1 MSTLTKP
8 EMMNS
13 TALDG
18 TSKNSVPT
26 TEEARSSFRLERLRR
41 EDEPL
46 EEAFEDCEP
55 PDSGSRFHQE
65 APDAGSGH
73 FYHDDRELKHGR
85 SRG

>member
-13 TALDG
+13 SALDG
-18 TSKNSVPT
+18 NSKNSVPT
-26 TEEARSSFRLERLRR
+26 TEEPRSSYRWERFRR

-46 EEAFEDCEP
+46 EEALEDSEP
-55 PDSGSRFHQE
+55 PEGGARFHPE

-73 FYHDDRELKHGR
+73 LYPDDRELKHGR